1 MTISEYMKQ
10 NADRFVF
17 RYAGVIQGRKMYA
30 IQAKDGLPPIS
41 DEMFLVD
48 MSGTAYVPSYDE
60 NLKILE
66 SL

>member
-1 MTISEYMKQ
+1 MTVTEYMHA
-10 NADRFVF
+10 NADRFAF
-17 RYAGVIQGRKMYA
+17 RYAGVIQGRKLYA

-48 MSGTAYVPSYDE
+48 MNGTAYVPSYDE